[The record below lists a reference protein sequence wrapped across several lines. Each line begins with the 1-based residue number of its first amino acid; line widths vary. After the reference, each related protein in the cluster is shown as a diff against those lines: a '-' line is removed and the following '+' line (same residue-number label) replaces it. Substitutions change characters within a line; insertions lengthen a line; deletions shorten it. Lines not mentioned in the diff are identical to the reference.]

1 MTFQAHKPFTRAKKR
16 AKTFSAGWEQIALNL
31 HYMNLWNYLKGVL
44 VSTCETEAG
53 CFLTMRSWTP
63 VGQKVQVREVLCRLA
78 SFWALDSSERG
89 VIATVSSLNQ
99 LSFYSIIFL
108 WGFATPGKKKT
119 FWKHLTY
126 HLSLKLG
133 QLLQSSHRSR
143 GRQAAGEDLVSHG
156 DQDLAR
162 DPSVGGTQ
170 LGPGQKGG
178 AQPLGPPFPQH
189 LLTSHQQDHK
199 KSYNTFFSVF
209 PGPKI
214 LSQPAKMPRGRE
226 QQGPPCIKIWLPNN
240 NIPKAAAYCSLQ
252 SRTWHSEKF
261 PYNPFWILTAFN
273 SFSEDL
279 QTVIFSISAFFC
291 DCHRTCLVQQ
301 RGVCLVRQ
309 KCILN
314 CTWSTS
320 SLFTICLKLKAL

>member
-1 MTFQAHKPFTRAKKR
+1 
-16 AKTFSAGWEQIALNL
+16 
-31 HYMNLWNYLKGVL
+31 MNPCG
-44 VSTCETEAG
+44 TE
-53 CFLTMRSWTP
+53 SP
-63 VGQKVQVREVLCRLA
+63 
-78 SFWALDSSERG
+78 SERG
-89 VIATVSSLNQ
+89 T
-99 LSFYSIIFL
+99 LSAGFILSTWQQWTRSHCHCFFPKSVIFL
-108 WGFATPGKKKT
+108 FYYCSVRFCHSRKEENILETSHLPFVTKTWAAPPKQPPQTREAGGWGRHGVPRWPGPCQGPQR
-119 FWKHLTY
+119 WGHP
-126 HLSLKLG
+126 
-133 QLLQSSHRSR
+133 
-143 GRQAAGEDLVSHG
+143 
-156 DQDLAR
+156 AR
-162 DPSVGGTQ
+162 ARAE
-170 LGPGQKGG
+170 GG
-178 AQPLGPPFPQH
+178 AQPLGPPFSQH

-199 KSYNTFFSVF
+199 KSYKTFFSIF

-214 LSQPAKMPRGRE
+214 LSQPTKIPRGRE

-279 QTVIFSISAFFC
+279 QTVIFSISALFC

>member
-108 WGFATPGKKKT
+108 WGFAPPGKKKT

-126 HLSLKLG
+126 HPSLKLG

-178 AQPLGPPFPQH
+178 LSLWGHPSPNTFSQAISRTIKKVTTLSFQYSLDPRSCPSPPRCPGEESSRDPRALKFGFPTTTYLKL
-189 LLTSHQQDHK
+189 LLTAVFRVAPDTP
-199 KSYNTFFSVF
+199 KSFRIIHFGS
-209 PGPKI
+209 
-214 LSQPAKMPRGRE
+214 
-226 QQGPPCIKIWLPNN
+226 
-240 NIPKAAAYCSLQ
+240 
-252 SRTWHSEKF
+252 
-261 PYNPFWILTAFN
+261 
-273 SFSEDL
+273 
-279 QTVIFSISAFFC
+279 
-291 DCHRTCLVQQ
+291 
-301 RGVCLVRQ
+301 
-309 KCILN
+309 
-314 CTWSTS
+314 
-320 SLFTICLKLKAL
+320 